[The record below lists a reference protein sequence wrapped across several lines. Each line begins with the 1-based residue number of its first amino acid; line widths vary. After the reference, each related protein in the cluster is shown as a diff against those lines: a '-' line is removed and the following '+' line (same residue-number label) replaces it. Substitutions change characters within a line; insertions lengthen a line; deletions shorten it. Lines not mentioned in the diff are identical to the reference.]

1 MIHNVFET
9 KLDTSGGPSGSGSSL
24 PVNEISTVAFK
35 SSFSLKDFLKEKIA
49 SYVDTTKYTIEAYD
63 EQLESYENSANNAI
77 ILIVKALSGYS
88 TNDKISIPY
97 QVLVYTPEIQNVEYE
112 DPIKMVL
119 DGLNQLSNAY
129 NGKTLAFG
137 FSYVT
142 LNFLTPTMLTPLV
155 SENILFRGCFYMPVH
170 VNEAYDFGLVTKIEI
185 DNQEIPYNSI
195 NLTDVAVDSTTTNS
209 ATNKQ
214 DCVSKNKTS
223 QILIVLTCDVKLNS
237 FFMKL
242 RRIRNRAEDINS
254 LFTIKIYWNDGIY
267 EQFNIISS
275 QATLFVDKL
284 NNNANYLQ
292 VTMVGSE

>member
-9 KLDTSGGPSGSGSSL
+9 KLDTGGGSSGSGSSL
-24 PVNEISTVAFK
+24 PVNEIATVAFK

-97 QVLVYTPEIQNVEYE
+97 QVLVYTPEIQNVEDE

-275 QATLFVDKL
+275 QATLFMDKI